1 MRGNVECRA
10 CYDSM
15 HIDSVLIAGMA
26 AGSVLVKR
34 MSQEIFMKLTYILL
48 LYQEYCLW
56 LSSFE
61 NFIGGKIY
69 DKISGGICAGRGSDI
84 SFGERT
90 EGI

>member
-1 MRGNVECRA
+1 
-10 CYDSM
+10 M

-69 DKISGGICAGRGSDI
+69 DKFQVAYVPVGVPTFHLESAQKE
-84 SFGERT
+84 FENQ
-90 EGI
+90 

>member
-1 MRGNVECRA
+1 MCGNVECRA

-48 LYQEYCLW
+48 
-56 LSSFE
+56 F
-61 NFIGGKIY
+61 
-69 DKISGGICAGRGSDI
+69 ISGILLMVK
-84 SFGERT
+84 
-90 EGI
+90 